1 MVPDTIKLNTDPKDI
16 EKYILEEE
24 NLDDLNDI
32 VKLFNISLKKKDLI
46 RNSKLSEAQDKIVDQ
61 ITTRVSERPDNFS
74 NEDLLKYYKTIQD
87 SLTKMDGSL
96 DDVKVPTIQLNQQ
109 INIGQE
115 EFDRDSR
122 KKIIETVNKVLALA
136 KETSQDI
143 EDVIDLDEGDIE
155 TSDDVNR

>member
-1 MVPDTIKLNTDPKDI
+1 MVPDTIKLTTDSKDI

-46 RNSKLSEAQDKIVDQ
+46 RNSKLSEAQDKIVEQ

-87 SLTKMDGSL
+87 TLTKMDGSL

-109 INIGQE
+109 INIAQD
-115 EFDRDSR
+115 EFDRESR
-122 KKIIETVNKVLALA
+122 KKIIDTVNQILSVA
-136 KETSQDI
+136 KESSQEI
-143 EDVIDLDEGDIE
+143 KDVIDLNEGDIE
-155 TSDDVNR
+155 TIND

>member
-1 MVPDTIKLNTDPKDI
+1 MVPDKIKLNTDPKDI

-155 TSDDVNR
+155 TGDDVNR

>member
-122 KKIIETVNKVLALA
+122 KKIIETVNKILALA

>member
-1 MVPDTIKLNTDPKDI
+1 MVPDTIKLNSDPKDI
-16 EKYILEEE
+16 EKSILEEE

-61 ITTRVSERPDNFS
+61 IIARVSERPDNFS

-96 DDVKVPTIQLNQQ
+96 DDIKVPTIQLNQQ

-122 KKIIETVNKVLALA
+122 KKIIETVNRVLALA

-155 TSDDVNR
+155 TGDDVNR

>member
-143 EDVIDLDEGDIE
+143 EDVINLDEGDIE
-155 TSDDVNR
+155 TSDDVDR

>member
-155 TSDDVNR
+155 TGDDVNR

>member
-1 MVPDTIKLNTDPKDI
+1 MVPDTIKLTTDSKDI

-46 RNSKLSEAQDKIVDQ
+46 RNSKLSEAQDKIVEQ

-74 NEDLLKYYKTIQD
+74 NEDLLKYYRTIQD
-87 SLTKMDGSL
+87 TLTKMDGSL

-109 INIGQE
+109 INIAQD
-115 EFDRDSR
+115 EFDRESR
-122 KKIIETVNKVLALA
+122 KKIIDTVNQILSVA
-136 KETSQDI
+136 KESSQEI
-143 EDVIDLDEGDIE
+143 KDVIDLNEGDIE
-155 TSDDVNR
+155 TIND

>member
-1 MVPDTIKLNTDPKDI
+1 MVPDKIKLNTDPKDI

-32 VKLFNISLKKKDLI
+32 VKLFNISLKKKDLV

-74 NEDLLKYYKTIQD
+74 NEDLLKYFKTIQD

>member
-1 MVPDTIKLNTDPKDI
+1 MVPDKIKLNTDPKDI

>member
-1 MVPDTIKLNTDPKDI
+1 MVPDKIKLNTDPKDI

-46 RNSKLSEAQDKIVDQ
+46 RNSKLSEVQDKIVDQ

-155 TSDDVNR
+155 TGDDVNR

>member
-1 MVPDTIKLNTDPKDI
+1 
-16 EKYILEEE
+16 
-24 NLDDLNDI
+24 
-32 VKLFNISLKKKDLI
+32 
-46 RNSKLSEAQDKIVDQ
+46 
-61 ITTRVSERPDNFS
+61 
-74 NEDLLKYYKTIQD
+74 
-87 SLTKMDGSL
+87 MDGSL

-155 TSDDVNR
+155 TGDDVNR

>member
-1 MVPDTIKLNTDPKDI
+1 MVPDTIKLNSNPKDI
-16 EKYILEEE
+16 EKSILEEE

-61 ITTRVSERPDNFS
+61 IIARVSERPDNFS

-96 DDVKVPTIQLNQQ
+96 DDIKVPTIQLNQQ

-122 KKIIETVNKVLALA
+122 KKIIETVNRVLALA

-155 TSDDVNR
+155 TGDDVNR

>member
-96 DDVKVPTIQLNQQ
+96 EDVKVPTIQLNQQ

-122 KKIIETVNKVLALA
+122 KKIIETVNKILALA

-155 TSDDVNR
+155 TGDDVNR